1 MGLSASCIKDFQWI
15 RVWKSH
21 FYHGIFMLKETLRAS
36 QLTHSWWDHSY
47 SILNKTV
54 QYSWVITTKWSRSYQ
69 VVSRLQEVL
78 NALLVNW
85 SHWLSWSVG
94 HFIAICEQGEQL
106 CAVKDHFL
114 PPGPQ
119 PVEPVEKVLEVKVQ
133 ILLVNY
139 GLRGFPYN
147 TYLVLDKGWVVPN
160 YYTVT

>member
-1 MGLSASCIKDFQWI
+1 MQYLFRPSGTDFKTLHFLNPHIKSSYLA
-15 RVWKSH
+15 KTESLL
-21 FYHGIFMLKETLRAS
+21 IFVQQKMSSGPMWNTTYS
-36 QLTHSWWDHSY
+36 QFMRPFL
-47 SILNKTV
+47 ILNKTV

-119 PVEPVEKVLEVKVQ
+119 PVEPQWRKCWKSKCKYFWSIMDLGAFY
-133 ILLVNY
+133 IISST
-139 GLRGFPYN
+139 G
-147 TYLVLDKGWVVPN
+147 
-160 YYTVT
+160 

>member
-1 MGLSASCIKDFQWI
+1 MLNFFFSFFFNYFKTRSRYIDLVVNSEGNDTHENGFKHIVLLRFSMC
-15 RVWKSH
+15 
-21 FYHGIFMLKETLRAS
+21 FYHSIIMSKFMGPFL
-36 QLTHSWWDHSY
+36 
-47 SILNKTV
+47 ILNKTV
-54 QYSWVITTKWSRSYQ
+54 QYSWVITTKWSASYQ

-119 PVEPVEKVLEVKVQ
+119 PVEPHWRKCWKSKCKYFWSIMDLGAFH
-133 ILLVNY
+133 ILH
-139 GLRGFPYN
+139 
-147 TYLVLDKGWVVPN
+147 T
-160 YYTVT
+160 

>member
-1 MGLSASCIKDFQWI
+1 MKMGLSASCIKDFQWI

-21 FYHGIFMLKETLRAS
+21 FYHGIFMLKETLGAS

-94 HFIAICEQGEQL
+94 HFIAICEQSEQL

-119 PVEPVEKVLEVKVQ
+119 PVEPQWRKCWKSKCKYFWSIMDLGAF
-133 ILLVNY
+133 Y
-139 GLRGFPYN
+139 TLRSTG
-147 TYLVLDKGWVVPN
+147 
-160 YYTVT
+160 